1 MLQRIQTLFLLIALT
16 LIAAMFFMP
25 LAEFIID
32 GQVYVFTYRDIGI
45 GIAGAEPLFKSYA
58 LAILLIVILLL
69 ILVTIF
75 LFKNRRLQMR
85 LCVYN
90 MLLNLGFY
98 GLFYFYY
105 HQVVST
111 NQIIYSFAIASVF
124 PLIAI
129 ILLWLAFR
137 AIRKDEILVKSVDR
151 IR

>member
-1 MLQRIQTLFLLIALT
+1 MIQRIQTLFLLIAVA
-16 LIAAMFFMP
+16 LITAMFFMP

-32 GQVYVFTYRDIGI
+32 GQVYTFTYRNIGI
-45 GIAGAEPLFKSYA
+45 PGTEPLFKSYA
-58 LAILLIVILLL
+58 LAILLTVILLL
-69 ILVTIF
+69 ILVTVF

-85 LCVYN
+85 LCIYN
-90 MLLNLGFY
+90 MLLNFGFY

-111 NQIIYSFAIASVF
+111 NQLTYSFAVASVF
-124 PLIAI
+124 PLITI

-137 AIRKDEILVKSVDR
+137 AIRKDDILVKSVDR

>member
-1 MLQRIQTLFLLIALT
+1 MIQRIQTLFLLIAAA

-32 GQVYVFTYRDIGI
+32 GQVYIFTYRAIHISGV
-45 GIAGAEPLFKSYA
+45 EPLFKSYS
-58 LAILLIVILLL
+58 LAFLLTI
-69 ILVTIF
+69 ILVLLWITIF
-75 LFKNRRLQMR
+75 LYKNRRLQMR
-85 LCVYN
+85 LCIYN

-111 NQIIYSFAIASVF
+111 NQLTYSFAVASVF
-124 PLIAI
+124 PLITI
-129 ILLWLAFR
+129 IFLWLAFR
-137 AIRKDEILVKSVDR
+137 AIRKDDILVKSVDR

>member
-16 LIAAMFFMP
+16 LIASMFFMP

-45 GIAGAEPLFKSYA
+45 AGAEPLFKSYA
-58 LAILLIVILLL
+58 LAILLTVILIL

-85 LCVYN
+85 LCIYN

-111 NQIIYSFAIASVF
+111 NQLIYSFAIASVF

-137 AIRKDEILVKSVDR
+137 GIRKDEILVKSVDR